1 LSLNIVFQVFTS
13 LLLRSLDYVFPCS
26 NIPEFSKYI
35 QKLPSLDKMQVKKP
49 TPKTHT
55 ASTSEESKFKSV
67 GLNTRSNPEDVD
79 SV

>member
-1 LSLNIVFQVFTS
+1 
-13 LLLRSLDYVFPCS
+13 
-26 NIPEFSKYI
+26 
-35 QKLPSLDKMQVKKP
+35 MQVKKP